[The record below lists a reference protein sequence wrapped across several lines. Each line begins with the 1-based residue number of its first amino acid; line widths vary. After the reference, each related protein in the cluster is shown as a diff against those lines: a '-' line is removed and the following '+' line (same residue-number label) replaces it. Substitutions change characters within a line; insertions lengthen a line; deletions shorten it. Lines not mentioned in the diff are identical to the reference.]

1 MADKYSS
8 NILDPFPSSPEVFAL
23 LKWIEIPGTKL
34 TKLLPVQPKQI
45 NFNQSSNLDRQVAT
59 PAVPSVVPASP
70 APQLSSL
77 DFQAFGEGRFERI
90 SVGSIGQSV

>member
-8 NILDPFPSSPEVFAL
+8 NILEPFPNSPQVFAL

-45 NFNQSSNLDRQVAT
+45 NLNQYRQVAT

-77 DFQAFGEGRFERI
+77 DFQAFGEGDLK
-90 SVGSIGQSV
+90 GPL